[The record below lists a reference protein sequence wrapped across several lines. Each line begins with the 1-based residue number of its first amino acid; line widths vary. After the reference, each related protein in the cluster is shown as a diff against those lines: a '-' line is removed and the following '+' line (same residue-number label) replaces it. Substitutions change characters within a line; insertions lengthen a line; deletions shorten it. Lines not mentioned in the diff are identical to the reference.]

1 MPKVKKPSQYDIL
14 TNVNKVFTT
23 DKFEIVFKMFDTY
36 EINTVHYK
44 DFLQF
49 IALSFTF

>member
-1 MPKVKKPSQYDIL
+1 MPPDKKPSQYDIL
-14 TNVNKVFTT
+14 TNVNQVFIN
-23 DKFEIVFKMFDTY
+23 DKFEIIFNMFDTY
-36 EINTVHYK
+36 EINTLHYK